1 MHCPPFDDLSAY
13 VDHMLRPRARARLHA
28 HVQDCP
34 DCQRQLQAMHTLRS
48 RLQEMPSP
56 ELGFDLGARLQD
68 QLRAASDRK
77 RQRRPG
83 WAWSGWLPAGL
94 AAAAMASGVWLGG
107 LLVAGSAASLPRATM
122 VRVFDPIPPGGLCAA
137 VELCNLSK
145 GMP

>member
-13 VDHMLRPRARARLHA
+13 VDHMLKPRARTRLHA
-28 HVQDCP
+28 HVEVCP
-34 DCQRQLQAMHTLRS
+34 DCQRQLHALHTLRS

-68 QLRAASDRK
+68 HLRAASDRQ
-77 RQRRPG
+77 RQMRTG

-107 LLVAGSAASLPRATM
+107 LLVTGSTVSLPRATM
-122 VRVFDPIPPGGLCAA
+122 VRVFDPVPPGGLCAA
-137 VELCNLSK
+137 AELCNLSK

>member
-1 MHCPPFDDLSAY
+1 MNCPPFDDLSAY
-13 VDHMLRPRARARLHA
+13 VDHMLKPRARERLHS

-34 DCQRQLQAMHTLRS
+34 DCQRQLRAVHTLRNS
-48 RLQEMPSP
+48 LQEMPSP

-68 QLRAASDRK
+68 RLRAASDRK
-77 RQRRPG
+77 RQARPG

-107 LLVAGSAASLPRATM
+107 LLVAGSAVSLPRATM
-122 VRVFDPIPPGGLCAA
+122 VRVFDPVPPGGLCAA
-137 VELCNLSK
+137 AELCNLSK

>member
-13 VDHMLRPRARARLHA
+13 VDHMLKPHARERLHA
-28 HVQDCP
+28 HVEDCP
-34 DCQRQLQAMHTLRS
+34 DCQRQLQALHTLRNH
-48 RLQEMPSP
+48 LQEMPSP

-68 QLRAASDRK
+68 QLRTASDRQ

-107 LLVAGSAASLPRATM
+107 LLVAGSAANLPRATM
-122 VRVFDPIPPGGLCAA
+122 VRVFDPVPPGGLCAA
-137 VELCNLSK
+137 AELCSLSK